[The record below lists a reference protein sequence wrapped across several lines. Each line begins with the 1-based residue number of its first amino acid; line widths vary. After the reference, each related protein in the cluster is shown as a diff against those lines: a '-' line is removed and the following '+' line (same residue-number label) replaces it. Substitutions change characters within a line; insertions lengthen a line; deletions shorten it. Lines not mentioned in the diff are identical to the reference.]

1 MSQRY
6 NLKTE
11 EMRDNDPTSE
21 GSSMPTETE
30 LDYPSPGNNRTI
42 TFIWP
47 DGHRQALDYNYLVC
61 RDYVPAKGQITLLYT
76 THSVLINGSGLQHL
90 FDNIVL
96 AITRKVIVTDKRYAT
111 FKEGTIVSEIIISQV

>member
-21 GSSMPTETE
+21 GSALPTETE
-30 LDYPSPGNNRTI
+30 LDYPTPGQNRTI
-42 TFIWP
+42 TFVWP
-47 DGHRQALDYNYLVC
+47 DGHQQALDYNYLVS
-61 RDYVPAKGQITLLYT
+61 RDYVPAKGQIILLYT
-76 THSVLINGSGLQHL
+76 THSVLISGSGLQPL

-111 FKEGTIVSEIIISQV
+111 LQNDAVVTEIVVIAL